1 MEGKGNARDGRAAMD
16 PEKLADAY
24 AKEGNA
30 LLAQRKP
37 AEAVAFFD
45 RAIEVC
51 PESCEAWTSK
61 AIALKT
67 MGRFRESLE
76 CVERALEI
84 YQDPIAESLRDSLKP
99 ELDRA

>member
-1 MEGKGNARDGRAAMD
+1 MD
-16 PEKLADAY
+16 PEALADAY

-30 LLAQRKP
+30 LLARNKC
-37 AEAVAFFD
+37 AEAVALYD
-45 RAIEVC
+45 RAIEVF

-61 AIALKT
+61 AVALKA
-67 MGRFRESLE
+67 MGRYRESLE

-99 ELDRA
+99 ELERG

>member
-1 MEGKGNARDGRAAMD
+1 MD
-16 PEKLADAY
+16 PDALADAY

-30 LLAQRKP
+30 LLAQGKP
-37 AEAVAFFD
+37 AEAILLYD
-45 RAIEVC
+45 RAIELF
-51 PESCEAWTSK
+51 PESSDAWTSK
-61 AIALKT
+61 AVALKA

-99 ELDRA
+99 GLEQG

>member
-1 MEGKGNARDGRAAMD
+1 MD
-16 PEKLADAY
+16 PEALAEAY
-24 AKEGNA
+24 AKEGDA

-37 AEAVAFFD
+37 AEAIAFYD
-45 RAIEVC
+45 RAIEIW
-51 PESCEAWTSK
+51 PDSCEAWTSK
-61 AIALKT
+61 AVALKA

-84 YQDPIAESLRDSLKP
+84 YQDPIAENLRDSLKP